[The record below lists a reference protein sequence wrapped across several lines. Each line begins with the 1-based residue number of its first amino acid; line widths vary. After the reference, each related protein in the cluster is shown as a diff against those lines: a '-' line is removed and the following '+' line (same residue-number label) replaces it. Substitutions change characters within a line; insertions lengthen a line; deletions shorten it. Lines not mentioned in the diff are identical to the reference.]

1 MKRKSYLKNWFLLVF
16 FLIITSFHSYASQN
30 AGEEYVLIIN
40 SYTESTPWSCLFTA
54 PVYEQMATDND
65 NWIAYTE
72 NMDLMLMNTEA
83 DVENFS
89 TYLSR
94 KYTGTPPS
102 LIILLGNS
110 AYVLL
115 GDELKRRWGED
126 IPLLVCAEKDFIAP
140 YEYYLSKEACP
151 DDRRIELSGMV
162 QSFRNL
168 TILYVPEY
176 ISETVSLIKKL
187 KPDMNRLLFLAD
199 KRYVSAQNKRFIQ
212 EVMSNDFPEVKL
224 ELITAGE
231 TSTDEL
237 ISILSKAG
245 NRTCVLYYSWILLN
259 HQGNR
264 EILSSDTYRMLSA
277 YTDAPI
283 FTLNDM
289 KIVENGMVGGYFCP
303 ASNISETLIDLVCG
317 ILKDKVWQTIVTP
330 GQPYPVLNYP
340 VLEQKHLP
348 VSDLPSDT
356 LFYMKPPTFWQQYHN
371 YVYAGCGV
379 LFIFI
384 LLLCL
389 RLKSLNRQRA
399 FQAKEIAFMK
409 NYSRLINSMPIGYMK
424 QRILYD
430 KGGQAIDFI
439 ITDVNPE
446 YEKYFGQKELFIG
459 KTGLELEK
467 SNLPQYL
474 QASTFVLAQS
484 KKLSVQYYHEPTDH
498 YLNVLI
504 ISSSTPDCV
513 DLFMSDVTELIKTQQ
528 VLRTVNNKLSMSLN
542 VANVIPWKWDLI
554 QDTILCDVN
563 TVVSNGFSG
572 MFDENQLTVP
582 ASQYFA
588 RIYKDDR
595 DKIKNAYDV
604 LILGLVDKIKEEYR
618 VYHPE
623 KGVHELEW
631 VETYATVEK
640 RDENGKPTALVGS
653 LMNITDRKRAEEEL
667 REAKNKA
674 EESNRLKSAFLAN
687 MSHEIRTPLNAIVG
701 FSNIL
706 ATSDDEEEKEEY
718 VQIIENNNTL
728 LLQLINDIL
737 DLSKIEA
744 GTLDF
749 VYTDV
754 NINTVLHELE
764 VSMQNRITNDVKLV
778 FEQKQEDC
786 FVSIAKSRFMQVLI
800 NLITNAIKFT
810 EEGSIRFG
818 YSLQNETMLRVYVAD
833 TGCGIPPEKQ
843 KSIFERF
850 VKLNTFAQGTG
861 LGLSICRMIIEHLG
875 GEMWVE
881 SEVGKGTTFWF
892 TFPYQPASIH
902 ERKEPVFEKKRIEK
916 EALKVLIA
924 EDNAGNFKLFE
935 SILKKDYSLVHA
947 WNGREAV
954 ELFKQHKPHIILM
967 DINMPEMNGYEATKE
982 IRKLSADVPI
992 IAVTAYAFASDEER
1006 ILNSGFDAYASK
1018 PLEANTLKSQIGDLL
1033 KKRILLV

>member
-30 AGEEYVLIIN
+30 VGEEYVLIIN

-54 PVYEQMATDND
+54 PVYEQMATDDD

-110 AYVLL
+110 AYALL

-317 ILKDKVWQTIVTP
+317 ILKDQVWQTIVTP

-582 ASQYFA
+582 ASQYFT
-588 RIYKDDR
+588 RIYKGDR

-810 EEGSIRFG
+810 EEGCIRFG
-818 YSLQNETMLRVYVAD
+818 YSQQNETMLRVYVAD

-892 TFPYQPASIH
+892 TFPYQPASMH

-1018 PLEANTLKSQIGDLL
+1018 PLEANTLKLQIGDLL